1 MSTAAR
7 PAIRD
12 DADLGSARRALET
25 EAAGLKAL
33 IDALDGPVGAAVAR
47 AIETIRAAKG
57 RVIVSGIGKSGHI
70 GAKIAATFAST
81 GTPAYFVHPSEAS
94 HGDLGMIAPD
104 DVVIALSWS
113 GESQELAGVIAYTR
127 RFRVKL
133 IAVTSR
139 ADSTLGQA
147 ADVVIALPP
156 AKEACPNGLAPTTST
171 LMQLALGDAIAIA
184 LLEGRGFTAEDFRV
198 YHPGGKLG
206 ASLKRVRDVMHGN
219 EKLPLVA
226 LGSGVADAILQ
237 ISQKSFGCVGVLD
250 AEGRLAGI
258 ITDGD
263 LRRHLG
269 PELLSLRVEEI
280 MTKRPKTVRPDL
292 VLGAALDLINSL
304 SITALF
310 VVEADLKPIGIVHMH
325 DLLRTGV
332 A

>member
-1 MSTAAR
+1 MTSASIT
-7 PAIRD
+7 
-12 DADLGSARRALET
+12 DAPDLASVRRALTT
-25 EAAGLKAL
+25 EAAGLGSL
-33 IDALDGPVGAAVAR
+33 IDALDGAVGTAVGQ

-57 RVIVSGIGKSGHI
+57 RVIISGIGKSGHI
-70 GAKIAATFAST
+70 GTKIAATFAST

-113 GESQELAGVIAYTR
+113 GESHELAGVIAYTR

-147 ADVVIALPP
+147 ADVVIALPA

-184 LLEGRGFTAEDFRV
+184 LLEGRGFTADDFRV

-206 ASLKRVRDVMHGN
+206 ASLKRVKDIMHVDT
-219 EKLPLVA
+219 KLPLVPP
-226 LGSGVADAILQ
+226 GSPVADAILQ

-250 AEGRLAGI
+250 GEGRLAGI

-269 PELLSLRVEEI
+269 PDLLGLSVEAI
-280 MTKRPKTVRPDL
+280 MTKAPKTVRPDL

-310 VVEADLKPIGIVHMH
+310 VVDGDRKPVGIVHMH

>member
-1 MSTAAR
+1 MTSASIT
-7 PAIRD
+7 
-12 DADLGSARRALET
+12 DAPDLASVRRALTT
-25 EAAGLKAL
+25 EAAGLGSL
-33 IDALDGPVGAAVAR
+33 IDALEGAVGTAVGQ

-57 RVIVSGIGKSGHI
+57 RVIISGIGKSGHI
-70 GAKIAATFAST
+70 GTKIAATFAST

-113 GESQELAGVIAYTR
+113 GESHELAGVIAYTR

-147 ADVVIALPP
+147 ADVVIALPA

-184 LLEGRGFTAEDFRV
+184 LLEGRGFTADDFRV

-206 ASLKRVRDVMHGN
+206 ASLKRVKDIMHVDT
-219 EKLPLVA
+219 KLPLVPP
-226 LGSGVADAILQ
+226 GSPVADAILQ

-250 AEGRLAGI
+250 GEGRLAGI

-269 PELLSLRVEEI
+269 PNLLGLSVEAI
-280 MTKRPKTVRPDL
+280 MTKAPKTVRPDL

-310 VVEADLKPIGIVHMH
+310 VVDGDRKPVGIVHMH

>member
-1 MSTAAR
+1 MTSASIT
-7 PAIRD
+7 
-12 DADLGSARRALET
+12 DAPDLASVRRALTT
-25 EAAGLKAL
+25 EAAGLGSL
-33 IDALDGPVGAAVAR
+33 IDALDGAVGTAVGQ

-57 RVIVSGIGKSGHI
+57 RVIISGIGKSGHI
-70 GAKIAATFAST
+70 GTKIAATFAST

-113 GESQELAGVIAYTR
+113 GESHELAGVIAYTR

-147 ADVVIALPP
+147 ADVVIALPA

-184 LLEGRGFTAEDFRV
+184 LLEGRGFTADDFRV

-206 ASLKRVRDVMHGN
+206 ASLKRVKDIMHADT
-219 EKLPLVA
+219 KLPLVPP
-226 LGSGVADAILQ
+226 GSPVADAILQ

-250 AEGRLAGI
+250 GEGRLAGI

-269 PELLSLRVEEI
+269 PDLLGLSVEAI
-280 MTKRPKTVRPDL
+280 MTKAPKTVRPDL

-310 VVEADLKPIGIVHMH
+310 VVDGDRKPVGIVHMH

>member
-1 MSTAAR
+1 MTSASIT
-7 PAIRD
+7 
-12 DADLGSARRALET
+12 DAPDLASVRRALTT
-25 EAAGLKAL
+25 EAAGLGSL
-33 IDALDGPVGAAVAR
+33 IDALDGAVGKAVGQ

-57 RVIVSGIGKSGHI
+57 RVIISGIGKSGHI
-70 GAKIAATFAST
+70 GTKIAATFAST

-113 GESQELAGVIAYTR
+113 GESHELAGVIAYTR

-147 ADVVIALPP
+147 ADVVIALPA

-184 LLEGRGFTAEDFRV
+184 LLEGRGFTADDFRV

-206 ASLKRVRDVMHGN
+206 ASLKRVKDIMHVDT
-219 EKLPLVA
+219 KLPLVPP
-226 LGSGVADAILQ
+226 GSPVADAILQ

-250 AEGRLAGI
+250 GEGRLAGI

-269 PELLSLRVEEI
+269 PDLLGLSVEAI
-280 MTKRPKTVRPDL
+280 MTKAPKTVRPDL

-310 VVEADLKPIGIVHMH
+310 VVDGDRRPVGIVHMH

>member
-1 MSTAAR
+1 MTSAS
-7 PAIRD
+7 IS
-12 DADLGSARRALET
+12 DAPDLASVRRALTT
-25 EAAGLKAL
+25 EAAGLGSL
-33 IDALDGPVGAAVAR
+33 IDALDGTVGTAVSQ

-57 RVIVSGIGKSGHI
+57 RVIISGIGKSGHI
-70 GAKIAATFAST
+70 GTKIAATFAST

-113 GESQELAGVIAYTR
+113 GESHELAGVIAYTR

-147 ADVVIALPP
+147 ADVVIALPA

-206 ASLKRVRDVMHGN
+206 ASLKRVKDIMHVDA
-219 EKLPLVA
+219 KLPLV
-226 LGSGVADAILQ
+226 LPGSPVADAILQ

-250 AEGRLAGI
+250 SEGRLAGI

-269 PELLSLRVEEI
+269 PDLLGLSVEAI
-280 MTKRPKTVRPDL
+280 MTKAPKTVRPDL

-310 VVEADLKPIGIVHMH
+310 VVDSDRKPVGIVHMH

>member
-1 MSTAAR
+1 MTSASIT
-7 PAIRD
+7 
-12 DADLGSARRALET
+12 DAPDLASVRRALTT
-25 EAAGLKAL
+25 EAAGLGSL
-33 IDALDGPVGAAVAR
+33 IDALEGAVGTAVGQ

-57 RVIVSGIGKSGHI
+57 RVIISGIGKSGHI
-70 GAKIAATFAST
+70 GTKIAATFAST

-113 GESQELAGVIAYTR
+113 GESHELAGVIAYTR

-147 ADVVIALPP
+147 ADVVIALPA

-184 LLEGRGFTAEDFRV
+184 LLEGRGFTADDFRV

-206 ASLKRVRDVMHGN
+206 ASLKRVKDIMHVDT
-219 EKLPLVA
+219 KLPLVPP
-226 LGSGVADAILQ
+226 GSPVADAILQ

-250 AEGRLAGI
+250 GEGRLAGI

-269 PELLSLRVEEI
+269 PDLLGLSVEAI
-280 MTKRPKTVRPDL
+280 MTKAPKTVRPDL

-310 VVEADLKPIGIVHMH
+310 VVDGDRKPVGIVHMH